1 MKSKRKRDKADDA
14 VQLVLDWFS
23 DYHMTIITEEEAR
36 EFIPRLPRAVRAL
49 QRIQEIIEK
58 RAKKNG

>member
-1 MKSKRKRDKADDA
+1 MKPERKRDKADEA

-36 EFIPRLPRAVRAL
+36 EFIPRRPRAIRAL
-49 QRIQEIIEK
+49 QRIQEIIQEG
-58 RAKKNG
+58 AKKNG